1 MICCLLITLTNQM
14 ALSTSQKDHHNHNRH
29 VENIFSTMIK
39 WSFLI
44 AIQMGFLE
52 TRFSNQI
59 DPKF

>member
-1 MICCLLITLTNQM
+1 M